1 MPTWCHM
8 FHSTLTVSTRVWFD
22 DLPSESVDSY
32 DDLEKV
38 FLANFLQQKKCIK
51 DPIEIHHIKQKEGNS
66 TEDLVQRFNL
76 KITISIQWD
85 HREARSKKN
94 SGGPINNY
102 GMLNSQSQEEL
113 SHYEAVSLS
122 HSSARWSQNQKYSL
136 PPATESWK
144 KESKWQ
150 FIWNTQSKQ

>member
-1 MPTWCHM
+1 MKAAGNRAKTKFRQKGRLQEPT
-8 FHSTLTVSTRVWFD
+8 
-22 DLPSESVDSY
+22 
-32 DDLEKV
+32 
-38 FLANFLQQKKCIK
+38 
-51 DPIEIHHIKQKEGNS
+51 
-66 TEDLVQRFNL
+66 

-94 SGGPINNY
+94 SGSPINSY
-102 GMLNSQSQEEL
+102 GMLNFESQEEL

-122 HSSARWSQNQKYSL
+122 HSSARWSQDQKYSL

-150 FIWNTQSKQ
+150 FIWKTQSKQ